1 MLILTET
8 RFPGK
13 VTPGRLLFAAADQP
27 TRPARA
33 MFFNSKFAKRKFS
46 TANTKV
52 VRASGLPLN

>member
-13 VTPGRLLFAAADQP
+13 VTPGRLFFAAADQP

-33 MFFNSKFAKRKFS
+33 LLVTSKFTKRQFS